1 MLQFVCIA
9 AGGLVAELKKGESPT
24 RKLLDEMIADIT
36 KHDPE
41 FVLKVFHVFRKIRN
55 VL

>member
-36 KHDPE
+36 KIESVDTGFP
-41 FVLKVFHVFRKIRN
+41 FLLRSSRYLKY
-55 VL
+55 